1 MGLWWNLG
9 VCENDGRKIDHAAL
23 EQMRICA
30 VRQMQDGAHPEDVAA
45 ALGLRRSTVYGWLAK
60 FRRGGV
66 EALRAKPVPGRPRKL
81 SAGQLSGLYRLIVGS
96 DPRQLQFE
104 FALWT
109 RQLVGEL
116 TCRQFDVALSV
127 GSVGRVLKT
136 LGLSPQRP
144 LWRAC
149 QQDPA
154 AVARWKTEQFLAIR
168 AAAA

>member
-1 MGLWWNLG
+1 
-9 VCENDGRKIDHAAL
+9 
-23 EQMRICA
+23 MRIRA

-81 SAGQLSGLYRLIVGS
+81 SAGQLSELYRLIVGS

-109 RQLVGEL
+109 RWMIRDLIARMFAVEL
-116 TCRQFDVALSV
+116 TEQ
-127 GSVGRVLKT
+127 SVGRVLRR

-144 LWRAC
+144 VVRAYERDSE
-149 QQDPA
+149 Q
-154 AVARWKTEQFLAIR
+154 VRVWKTET
-168 AAAA
+168 